1 MQEMQELYE
10 EALRAMTELCES
22 AQIGPGDL
30 VVVGCSTSE
39 IQGARIG
46 TSGTLEVARAALQG
60 LLEPVQARGGVLAVQ
75 CCEHLNRALVLP
87 RSAIKENRLTE
98 VCAEPWE
105 HAGGSMATAYYQ
117 ALEEPA
123 LAETIAA
130 KAGLDIGDTLI
141 GMHLARGGARAPCAE
156 DHRQRAPVRGQDPA
170 GAHRR
175 RARALPAEDPLTA
188 GLLIFPRPS

>member
-10 EALRAMTELCES
+10 EALRAMTELCEN

-141 GMHLARGGARAPCAE
+141 GMHLARVAV
-156 DHRQRAPVRGQDPA
+156 PVRLAQKTIGSAHLCAAKTRPA
-170 GAHRR
+170 LIGGERAHYPQKIR
-175 RARALPAEDPLTA
+175 
-188 GLLIFPRPS
+188 

>member
-105 HAGGSMATAYYQ
+105 HAGG
-117 ALEEPA
+117 LHGHGLLPG
-123 LAETIAA
+123 
-130 KAGLDIGDTLI
+130 AGGAGPGRDDRGKGRAGHRGYADR
-141 GMHLARGGARAPCAE
+141 HAPCARGGARAPCAE
-156 DHRQRAPVRGQDPA
+156 DHRQRAPVRGQDRPA
-170 GAHRR
+170 LIGGERAHYPQKIR
-175 RARALPAEDPLTA
+175 
-188 GLLIFPRPS
+188 

>member
-105 HAGGSMATAYYQ
+105 HAG
-117 ALEEPA
+117 
-123 LAETIAA
+123 
-130 KAGLDIGDTLI
+130 
-141 GMHLARGGARAPCAE
+141 APW
-156 DHRQRAPVRGQDPA
+156 
-170 GAHRR
+170 
-175 RARALPAEDPLTA
+175 
-188 GLLIFPRPS
+188 PRPITRRWRSRPWQRRSPQRPGWTSGIP